1 MTSAFDGIVLG
12 GGRSRRMGTNKV
24 LLEVDGRALLRTAV
38 EALAGARKIALVAPP
53 EVCAHAFPQGLP
65 SNVVQTLEDPP
76 DGGPVAGI
84 QAGLAALAAPT
95 TADADGGLANACL
108 PAPPL
113 APPRSPDRV
122 HPAQRTPEPAPTVG
136 IVAADHPG
144 AVAAMRALRVAGGC
158 DLPPGVDGYC
168 ALGPEGVPQWMLGF
182 YRRQYILNRLD
193 DAFAG
198 SGQDVAVRRL
208 FAAATLEVVP
218 LPPRD
223 TLDLDSPSDL
233 EEYSVSQANSA
244 EAPERSEPS

>member
-1 MTSAFDGIVLG
+1 MSSAFDGIVLG

-24 LLEVDGRALLRTAV
+24 LLQVDGRTLLRTAA
-38 EALAGARKIALVAPP
+38 EALDGARKIALVAPP
-53 EVCAHAFPQGLP
+53 EVCAHAFPCGLP
-65 SNVVQTLEDPP
+65 ASVVQTLEYPP

-84 QAGLAALAAPT
+84 HAGLAALAGPAELVAPT
-95 TADADGGLANACL
+95 TASGA
-108 PAPPL
+108 
-113 APPRSPDRV
+113 
-122 HPAQRTPEPAPTVG
+122 HPVRTPEPPATVG

-144 AVAAMRALRVAGGC
+144 AIAAMRALRAAGGC
-158 DLPPGVDGYC
+158 DLPAGVDGCC

-198 SGQDVAVRRL
+198 SGRDVAVRRL